1 MTRRYAVPPKVSRL
15 GEKAKIPGRISV
27 GGLLPGVLE
36 GRDKSDK
43 FDAGST
49 RIFTK
54 LGLISYQFLVS
65 VSIAIVEASVA
76 SVQNKSIDRLVL
88 VRSITN
94 NFIHVVVFDLHLNS
108 IGHSDIYSAAA
119 NSQPDRDSSTVDLVG
134 NLDDSASIDW
144 GNSDLE

>member
-27 GGLLPGVLE
+27 GGLLLGVLE
-36 GRDKSDK
+36 GSDESDK

-65 VSIAIVEASVA
+65 ASTAIVEASVA

-88 VRSITN
+88 VRSITT
-94 NFIHVVVFDLHLNS
+94 NFIHVVVIDLHLNS